1 MESLP
6 WTFLVAVV
14 LMGAAGAGA
23 VIFIVADR
31 CPRRSAVLYGM
42 AWFLLCFAPLAW
54 AWLAPSSSPM
64 GVAGSLDYAGS
75 MPFAIAIGIGCIMMA
90 LVSAGQ
96 KRTVAPR
103 PSRVASL
110 RWAGSALAILA
121 STVAVAGWI
130 VVAEGQLNDYALGG
144 AVSVVVM
151 SCGAVGA
158 SLLLH
163 GVRRR
168 QPLPW
173 AMLAAVV
180 SALAAAAGAAA
191 YVGVVASGAV
201 GIVSAV
207 LGHAIAMQTLRRTAS
222 GEIALSAAAATGGV
236 LGLLSLGLLDRSSG
250 FFYSGQPTLVLTQV
264 QLVCVGV
271 VFAALACGVIAALI
285 RFIGILRR

>member
-23 VIFIVADR
+23 VILIVADR
-31 CPRRSAVLYGM
+31 CPRRSAVVYAV

-54 AWLAPSSSPM
+54 AWLSPSSSLI
-64 GVAGSLDYAGS
+64 GVAGSLDYAGA
-75 MPFAIAIGIGCIMMA
+75 MPFAIAIGIGGIMMA
-90 LVSAGQ
+90 LVSAPQ
-96 KRTVAPR
+96 KHPVAPR
-103 PSRVASL
+103 PSPVIRL
-110 RWAGSALAILA
+110 RWASSAVAILA
-121 STVAVAGWI
+121 STGAVAGWL
-130 VVAEGQLNDYALGG
+130 VVAEGQLNDYAIGG

-151 SCGAVGA
+151 SCCAVA
-158 SLLLH
+158 TSLLLRAL
-163 GVRRR
+163 RRR
-168 QPLPW
+168 RPQPW
-173 AMLAAVV
+173 ATLAAVV
-180 SALAAAAGAAA
+180 AALAAAVGAAA

-207 LGHAIAMQTLRRTAS
+207 LGHAVAIQTLRRTAS
-222 GEIALSAAAATGGV
+222 GELALSAAAATGGV

-264 QLVCVGV
+264 QLVCVGA

-285 RFIGILRR
+285 RFTGILRR